1 MSQFPTQPIYPR
13 GHTPNPGP
21 GGNSLRVDMA
31 AANMR
36 TVSPGLGTG
45 TFAPPAH
52 NGTGESDT
60 PFPTQL
66 KVKVNID
73 GGNYVTLVVAFN
85 ISYQSLIDR
94 IDAKLA
100 RFTTSSIGKENL
112 KLHYRDED
120 GDLVRIQS
128 DEDIQLAFLELRES
142 MRSMHSG
149 GVGEIDLYCVSATD
163 ASQLHGA

>member
-1 MSQFPTQPIYPR
+1 M
-13 GHTPNPGP
+13 
-21 GGNSLRVDMA
+21 GGGDA
-31 AANMR
+31 
-36 TVSPGLGTG
+36 
-45 TFAPPAH
+45 
-52 NGTGESDT
+52 

-66 KVKVNID
+66 KVKVNLD

-100 RFTTSSIGKENL
+100 RFTASSIGKENL

-128 DEDIQLAFLELRES
+128 DEDIQLAFLELREGMKS
-142 MRSMHSG
+142 MYSG
-149 GVGEIDLYCVSATD
+149 GVGEIDLYCVPVTD
-163 ASQLHGA
+163 SHGA